1 MLSMPLKL
9 SLAFNEHEYLSADV
23 PAEAAEV
30 IERQFARLTTKA
42 SREEFAEAMLKHL
55 SRVLATFL
63 EPDLRP
69 PTEKQI
75 AFAMALSRRLN
86 VPIPREALMY
96 KEAIE
101 DFLSKYA
108 YNSKS
113 RASGTRS

>member
-1 MLSMPLKL
+1 MPLKL
-9 SLAFNEHEYLSADV
+9 CLAFNEHEYLSATV
-23 PAEAAEV
+23 PGEAAEV
-30 IERQFARLTTKA
+30 IERQFARLTTA
-42 SREEFAEAMLKHL
+42 EAREEFADEMLKHL

-75 AFAMALSRRLN
+75 AFAMKLSRRHN

-101 DFLSKYA
+101 NFLSKYA
-108 YNSKS
+108 YNA
-113 RASGTRS
+113 RERG